1 MKTVRQERGATMVEA
16 AVTMLVLLTFLLAIL
31 EFGRAFNIYQVM
43 TNAAREGARYA
54 VAPDPAN
61 SYQLP
66 SSGNVAAR
74 VCSYLQ
80 SANVYPTGSSCGLGT
95 GAPTCSPAGG
105 GLIPASASTGVFVQ
119 NCPQAVNNITTNF
132 TEVDVKVPYKF
143 LFFPFTVHMTTRA
156 VMRNEATSQVYGN

>member
-1 MKTVRQERGATMVEA
+1 MTGDERKRGATILEA
-16 AVTMLVLLTFLLAIL
+16 AVTMLVLFTFLLAIL

-61 SYQLP
+61 GYQLP
-66 SSGNVAAR
+66 GPTNVAGR

-80 SANVYPTGSSCGLGT
+80 SAHIYPTGSTCGLGAN
-95 GAPTCSPAGG
+95 GPTCSPSGG
-105 GLIPASASTGVFVQ
+105 GPIPASASAGVFVQ
-119 NCPQAVNNITTNF
+119 NCPQVVNNINTNF
-132 TEVDVKVPYKF
+132 TEVDVKVPYRF
-143 LFFPFTVHMTTRA
+143 LFFPFTVQMTTRA